1 SATPNTNKVGK
12 ITRKQ
17 LEEIAKVKMPD
28 ITAGDLEAAVRTIA
42 GSARSMGVD
51 VEGL

>member
-1 SATPNTNKVGK
+1 M
-12 ITRKQ
+12 
-17 LEEIAKVKMPD
+17 KMPD
-28 ITAGDLEAAVRTIA
+28 LTAGDLDAAVRTIA